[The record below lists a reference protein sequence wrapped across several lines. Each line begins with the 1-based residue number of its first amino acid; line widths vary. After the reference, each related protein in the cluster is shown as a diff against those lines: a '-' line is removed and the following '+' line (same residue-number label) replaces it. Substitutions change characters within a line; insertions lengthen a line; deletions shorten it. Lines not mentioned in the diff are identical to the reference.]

1 MTRLGSAPV
10 RFASPSG
17 FASALGLA
25 ALLALLP
32 ASPARAQGVTLPPSG
47 DNQKAVVT
55 QYMGPASVTVEY
67 HSPDVHAPDGSD
79 RHGKIWGGLVHYG
92 YSEENF
98 GTCGKKCPWRGGAN
112 ENTTVTFSHPVTVEG
127 KPLAAGTYG
136 LHFLAGEKEWT
147 VIFSK
152 VSTAWGSYFYDESND
167 ALRVNVKSAANPY
180 HEWLTYDF
188 EDRQPASTVLAL
200 EWEDLKVPV
209 AIALPNENEIYYQ
222 TLRRELE
229 SSPGFDYHGWQQ
241 AADFLA
247 EKKVHLDD
255 AEKWAQT
262 AVSAPFIGEENFQTL
277 QSLSNVQRARGKTA
291 EADAT
296 MAKAIGHPSAS
307 PTDIYQ
313 YARPMIRDGKPK
325 EALAIFQNAS
335 KRMPNKW
342 PLDLGIAR
350 SYSAMG
356 DYKSALKYAKQSLLV
371 APDGPNKDN
380 VQRMIAKLE
389 KGEDMNKQ

>member
-1 MTRLGSAPV
+1 M
-10 RFASPSG
+10 
-17 FASALGLA
+17 
-25 ALLALLP
+25 
-32 ASPARAQGVTLPPSG
+32 TLPPSG
-47 DNQKAVVT
+47 DNEKAIVT

-67 HSPDVHAPDGSD
+67 SSPDVHAPDGSD
-79 RHGKIWGGLVHYG
+79 RHGKIWGGLVPYG
-92 YSEENF
+92 YKEENF

-112 ENTTVTFSHPVTVEG
+112 ENTVVKFSHDVTVEG
-127 KPLAAGTYG
+127 KPLPAGTYG

-152 VSTAWGSYFYDESND
+152 NHTAWGSYFYSEAED
-167 ALRVNVKSAANPY
+167 ALRVNVKPAANPY
-180 HEWLTYDF
+180 REWLTYDF
-188 EDRQPASTVLAL
+188 IDRQPASTVLAL
-200 EWEDLKVPV
+200 EWEDLRVPI
-209 AIALPNENEIYYQ
+209 AITLPNDTEIYYQ
-222 TLRRELE
+222 TLKRELE

-241 AADFLA
+241 AADYLA
-247 EKKVHLDD
+247 DKKVHLDD

-262 AVSAPFIGEENFQTL
+262 AVSAPFLGEESFNTL
-277 QSLSNVQRARGKTA
+277 SSLAKVQRARGKTA

-296 MAKAIGHPSAS
+296 MAKAMAHPTAT

-313 YARPMIRDGKPK
+313 YARPMIREGKPK
-325 EALAIFQNAS
+325 EALAVFQAAS

-350 SYSAMG
+350 SYSALG
-356 DYKSALKYAKQSLLV
+356 DYKTALKFAKQSLLV
-371 APDGPNKDN
+371 APDPQNKDN

>member
-1 MTRLGSAPV
+1 MHRHCTAPV
-10 RFASPSG
+10 RFASSSG
-17 FASALGLA
+17 FLFASGV

-32 ASPARAQGVTLPPSG
+32 ASPALAQGVTLPPSG
-47 DNQKAVVT
+47 DNEKAIVT

-67 HSPDVHAPDGSD
+67 SSPDVHAPDGSD
-79 RHGKIWGGLVHYG
+79 RHGKIWGGLVPYG
-92 YSEENF
+92 YKEETF

-112 ENTTVTFSHPVTVEG
+112 ENTIVKFSHPVTVEG
-127 KPLAAGTYG
+127 KPLPAGTYG

-152 VSTAWGSYFYDESND
+152 NSGAWGSYFYDEADD
-167 ALRVNVKSAANPY
+167 ALRVNVKPTPAPY
-180 HEWLTYDF
+180 REWLTYDF
-188 EDRQPASTVLAL
+188 IDRQPASTVLAL
-200 EWEDLKVPV
+200 EWEDLRVPI
-209 AIALPNENEIYYQ
+209 AITLPNDTEIYYQ
-222 TLRRELE
+222 TLKRELE

-241 AADFLA
+241 AADYLA
-247 EKKVHLDD
+247 DKKVHLDD

-262 AVSAPFIGEENFQTL
+262 AVSAPFLGEESFNTL
-277 QSLSNVQRARGKTA
+277 SSLAKVQRARGKTA

-296 MAKAIGHPSAS
+296 MAKAMAHPTAT

-313 YARPMIRDGKPK
+313 YARPMIREGKPK
-325 EALAIFQNAS
+325 EALAVFQAAS

-350 SYSAMG
+350 SYSALG
-356 DYKSALKYAKQSLLV
+356 DYKTALKFAKQSLLV
-371 APDGPNKDN
+371 APDPQNKDN

>member
-1 MTRLGSAPV
+1 MTRHRSAPE
-10 RFASPSG
+10 RFVLPFVLAFLAPLM
-17 FASALGLA
+17 AQRPAL
-25 ALLALLP
+25 
-32 ASPARAQGVTLPPSG
+32 AQGVTLPPSG

-55 QYMGPASVTVEY
+55 QFMGPASVSVEY
-67 HSPDVHAPDGSD
+67 SSPDVHAPDGSD

-112 ENTTVTFSHPVTVEG
+112 ENTIVKFSHPVTVEG
-127 KPLAAGTYG
+127 KPLPAGTYG
-136 LHFLAGEKEWT
+136 LHFLAGEKDWT

-152 VSTAWGSYFYDESND
+152 NSTSWGSYFYDEGED
-167 ALRVNVKSAANPY
+167 ALRVNVKAAANPY

-188 EDRQPASTVLAL
+188 IDRQPASTVLAL
-200 EWEDLKVPV
+200 EWEDLRVPI
-209 AIALPNENEIYYQ
+209 AIALPNDTEVYYQ
-222 TLRRELE
+222 TLKHELQ

-241 AADFLA
+241 AADYLVD
-247 EKKVHLDD
+247 KKVHLDE

-262 AVSAPFIGEENFQTL
+262 AVSAPFIGEENFNTL
-277 QSLSNVQRARGKTA
+277 SSLASAQRARGKTA

-296 MAKAIGHPSAS
+296 MAKAMVHPTAS

-313 YARPMIRDGKPK
+313 YARPMIREGKPK
-325 EALAIFQNAS
+325 EALAVFQAAS

-356 DYKSALKYAKQSLLV
+356 DYKTALKYAKQSLLV
-371 APDGPNKDN
+371 APDQPNKDN

>member
-1 MTRLGSAPV
+1 MIHLGFAPV
-10 RFASPSG
+10 RSASFSRFA
-17 FASALGLA
+17 FALVVAS
-25 ALLALLP
+25 LLALVP
-32 ASPARAQGVTLPPSG
+32 ATPLLAQGITLPPSG
-47 DNQKAVVT
+47 DNEKAVVT
-55 QYMGPASVTVEY
+55 QYMGPASVTVTY
-67 HSPDVHAPDGSD
+67 SSPDVHAPDGSD
-79 RHGKIWGGLVHYG
+79 RHGKIWGGLVPYG
-92 YSEENF
+92 YKEEGF

-112 ENTTVTFSHPVTVEG
+112 ENTVVKFSHDVTVEG

-136 LHFLAGEKEWT
+136 LHFLAGEKDWT

-152 VSTAWGSYFYDESND
+152 NSTAWGSYFYNEAED

-188 EDRQPASTVLAL
+188 EDRQPDSTVLAL
-200 EWEDLKVPV
+200 EWEDLKVPI
-209 AIALPNENEIYYQ
+209 AIKVPNINEVYYQ
-222 TLRRELE
+222 TIKRELQ

-247 EKKVHLDD
+247 DKNIHLDD
-255 AEKWAQT
+255 AEKWAQA
-262 AVSAPFIGEENFQTL
+262 AVSEPFLGEESFNTL
-277 QSLSNVQRARGKTA
+277 SSLAKVQRARGKTA

-296 MAKAIGHPSAS
+296 MAKALAHPTAS

-325 EALAIFQNAS
+325 EALAVFQSAS

-342 PLDLGIAR
+342 PLDLGTAR
-350 SYSAMG
+350 AYSALG
-356 DYKSALKYAKQSLLV
+356 DYKTALKFAKQSLLV
-371 APDGPNKDN
+371 APDDVNKAN